1 MEPLAELSQN
11 FTSCNISQGSK
22 YTPRY
27 PHTLLE
33 ERKLHHFT
41 LNDFDVA
48 KKVLGEGKFG
58 KVYRVRERKTRKQA
72 VLKVISKKTVLYENV
87 KHQLQREVEVHS
99 RLSHPNIV
107 QFYAYFHDE
116 ENVYILLEYCN
127 GNSLYHYLQNL
138 SSKKLNESDA
148 SKFISQLCSAL
159 QYCHSKNILH
169 RDIKPENILLHYDA
183 NGNEMIKLADFGWSV
198 VERKDTSRKTLCGT
212 LEYLPPEVCKN
223 EVYHSNFD
231 MWTVG
236 ILLYEML
243 VGHSPFFISNFSR
256 DNPINS
262 QEAIV
267 GRIQSC
273 EFEVPSTLSREAID
287 LITKLLKLEPTER
300 FTAEQVLAHPWI
312 IKYKHN

>member
-1 MEPLAELSQN
+1 MEPLNELSHN
-11 FTSCNISQGSK
+11 FSALGISK
-22 YTPRY
+22 NTKNAPRY
-27 PHTLLE
+27 PHTLLD

-99 RLSHPNIV
+99 RLRHPNIV

-116 ENVYILLEYCN
+116 DNVYMLLEYCN

-138 SSKKLNESDA
+138 RSKKLQESDA
-148 SKFISQLCSAL
+148 AKFIFQLCSAL
-159 QYCHSKNILH
+159 DYCHSKNVLH
-169 RDIKPENILLHYDA
+169 RDIKPENILLHYDES
-183 NGNEMIKLADFGWSV
+183 GNEMIKLADFGWSV
-198 VERKDTSRKTLCGT
+198 VERRDTSRKTLCGT

-223 EVYHSNFD
+223 EEYHSNFD

-256 DNPINS
+256 ENPLNS

-267 GRIQSC
+267 NRIQAC
-273 EFEVPSTLSREAID
+273 EFEIPSNLSSDAVD
-287 LITKLLKLEPTER
+287 LIMKLLKLTPEER
-300 FTAEQVLAHPWI
+300 FTASQVLTHPWI
-312 IKYKHN
+312 TSRN